1 MRNIILVIC
10 LFMIVSVL
18 VFLIPNNGDYIKT
31 GKLYISEIVSSN
43 NITIKDN
50 MNESSDYIEIYN
62 GYDYDIN
69 LEGYYL
75 SDSEFDIKKWILP
88 DVKIKS
94 KEYLVIYASSLDT
107 CDLSNRICHTNFN
120 LSSQGEIVTL
130 SDNNGNIIS
139 KVKYPKMDL
148 DISYSYSNRK
158 YILTTPTPY
167 KKNSSNKYSSKDK
180 IKYNIK
186 ITEYMTHNNRSHY
199 DIYGNYYDWIEIY
212 NEGEDVSLKN
222 MYVSDDKS
230 SLLKYK
236 LPDVIIKKGESPVKA
251 GGKLLVID
259 GGLSRSYQSR
269 TGIAGYTLLFNS
281 HGLLLS
287 EHDSFDSV
295 KNAVTKDT
303 DIYSSLDTV
312 DTAPTRLLIED
323 TDSGKKIQKK
333 INDLRA
339 LVDAFRK
346 GIVK

>member
-1 MRNIILVIC
+1 MRNIVLVIGLFIIVSILVI
-10 LFMIVSVL
+10 F
-18 VFLIPNNGDYIKT
+18 IPNNGDYVKT

-43 NITIKDN
+43 NITLKDN

-75 SDSEFDIKKWILP
+75 SDSEFDIKKWIFP

-158 YILTTPTPY
+158 YILTSPTPY

-199 DIYGNYYDWIEIY
+199 DKYGNYYDWIEIY

-236 LPDVIIKKGESPVKA
+236 LPDVTIKKGEYK
-251 GGKLLVID
+251 VIYFTKDDVSYD
-259 GGLSRSYQSR
+259 GLYVNFGLSDNDKNIVLSSGKEIVDIVDVVVLKDDMSY
-269 TGIAGYTLLFNS
+269 
-281 HGLLLS
+281 GLKDGKWQYFLS
-287 EHDSFDSV
+287 ATPGRENNTKGFDSLGG
-295 KNAVTKDT
+295 NNGNT
-303 DIYSSLDTV
+303 
-312 DTAPTRLLIED
+312 
-323 TDSGKKIQKK
+323 
-333 INDLRA
+333 
-339 LVDAFRK
+339 
-346 GIVK
+346 

>member
-10 LFMIVSVL
+10 LFIIVSVL
-18 VFLIPNNGDYIKT
+18 VFFIPNNGDYIKT

-148 DISYSYSNRK
+148 DISYSYYDRK

-236 LPDVIIKKGESPVKA
+236 LPDITIKKGEYK
-251 GGKLLVID
+251 VIYFNKDTEDYKD
-259 GGLSRSYQSR
+259 GIYVNFGLSDNDKNIVLSSSKEIVDIVDVVVLKDDMSY
-269 TGIAGYTLLFNS
+269 
-281 HGLLLS
+281 GLKEGKWQYFLS
-287 EHDSFDSV
+287 STPGRENTTQGFDSLGG
-295 KNAVTKDT
+295 NNGNT
-303 DIYSSLDTV
+303 
-312 DTAPTRLLIED
+312 
-323 TDSGKKIQKK
+323 
-333 INDLRA
+333 
-339 LVDAFRK
+339 
-346 GIVK
+346 